1 MLTRLYQEFGYLD
14 ADVKAPKYELDGQTA
29 TGRVVIPV
37 EEGPLYI
44 IRNVAFQGNVVVDDA
59 RLAEAVPVPVG
70 EAYKPVLQEHALER
84 LRQVYWD
91 LGYNDADVRMVLERD
106 KDAGKVDVR
115 FDIAEN
121 RQSIVT
127 DVIVEGNRKTSENLI
142 RTQLELAPGGVLDL
156 RKMGNSRRNLYNTG
170 AYSLV
175 EIVREDADGGADGEQ
190 TRARQ
195 TDAGGSAQKL
205 VRLRV
210 RVREVQPYEVRYGGF
225 FDTERGPGGIVDVSN
240 RNSLGSARV
249 ASMRAR
255 YDKQLQ
261 ELRLS
266 FSQPLLRRFPVKTI
280 ASPFFRRERNPA
292 TEKSDPFSVDR
303 IGFSIQQEARPWE
316 YYVWNYGYRLERTKT
331 YDAGPNVLAAL
342 LVDPPVRIGSLT
354 STLTRETRDEILDA
368 TRGSFMSHAIQ
379 FAPAMLGSQR
389 PFAKYFAQ
397 YFRYIALEK
406 EELELFTN
414 EILRPR
420 FVYAGGVRLGMA
432 RGFNGNPVPLSERFF
447 AGGGTT
453 IRGFEQNSVGPL
465 GPSRQLLGGESM
477 FVVNNEIRFPLF
489 SIFDGVGFSDIGNV
503 WNQASDFSFGDL
515 RNTAGVG
522 LRVRTPWFLLR
533 LDYGVKLDRRA
544 DESRGRLF
552 FSIGQAF

>member
-1 MLTRLYQEFGYLD
+1 
-14 ADVKAPKYELDGQTA
+14 
-29 TGRVVIPV
+29 
-37 EEGPLYI
+37 
-44 IRNVAFQGNVVVDDA
+44 
-59 RLAEAVPVPVG
+59 
-70 EAYKPVLQEHALER
+70 
-84 LRQVYWD
+84 
-91 LGYNDADVRMVLERD
+91 
-106 KDAGKVDVR
+106 
-115 FDIAEN
+115 
-121 RQSIVT
+121 
-127 DVIVEGNRKTSENLI
+127 
-142 RTQLELAPGGVLDL
+142 
-156 RKMGNSRRNLYNTG
+156 MGNSRRNLYNTG

-175 EIVREDADGGADGEQ
+175 EIVREDVDAAPGEQ

-195 TDAGGSAQKL
+195 ADAGGEPPRL

-210 RVREVQPYEVRYGGF
+210 RVREVQPFEVRYGGF
-225 FDTERGPGGIVDVSN
+225 FDTERGPGGIVDLSN

-249 ASMRAR
+249 ATLRAR
-255 YDKQLQ
+255 YDTQLQ

-292 TEKSDPFSVDR
+292 TEQSDPFSVDR

-316 YYVWNYGYRLERTKT
+316 HYLWNYGYRLERTKT
-331 YDAGPNVLAAL
+331 YDAGPNVLPAL
-342 LVDPPVRIGSLT
+342 LVDPPVRLGSLT

-389 PFAKYFAQ
+389 PFAKYFGQ
-397 YFRYIALEK
+397 YFRYIPLEK

-420 FVYAGGVRLGMA
+420 LVYAGGVRLGMA

-453 IRGFEQNSVGPL
+453 IRGFEQNSIGPI
-465 GPSRQLLGGESM
+465 GPARELLGGEAM
-477 FVVNNEIRFPLF
+477 LVVNNEIRFPLF

-503 WNQASDFSFGDL
+503 WNTASDFGFGDL
-515 RNTAGVG
+515 RKVAGVG

-533 LDYGVKLDRRA
+533 LDYGVKLDRRQ
-544 DESRGRLF
+544 DEGRGRLF